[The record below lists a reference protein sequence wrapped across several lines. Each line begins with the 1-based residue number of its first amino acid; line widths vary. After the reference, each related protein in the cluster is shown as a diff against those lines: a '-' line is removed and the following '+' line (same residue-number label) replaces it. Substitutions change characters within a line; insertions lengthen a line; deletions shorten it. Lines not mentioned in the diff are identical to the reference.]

1 MLHSVLSLGFSAGE
15 QPTFASA
22 ATTSKAAPPSDY
34 ILLENRDM
42 DSSWSGKS
50 HRWNQYVVPGYAGG
64 VSPSPKSVA
73 LGHEKTDADLELA
86 KHLCDRY
93 DSCDH
98 FNSLHYVGPGSGGSP
113 SDYIPAYPGEIGS
126 FKPQPKADTYL
137 KGSIGE
143 VVPGSCA
150 YPCARYFHLTN
161 VSSQKKTR
169 GWCNRIANG
178 PAAGSSV
185 DTIKAACDA
194 NAACDGFTVM
204 KDLSSSFLCAFEVCP
219 TGPADVFIKMAN
231 STAGAC
237 ATSFACDEVKRQCV
251 ADAKGVFPD
260 KASCDAKCQ

>member
-1 MLHSVLSLGFSAGE
+1 MLHSLLALGFSAGE
-15 QPTFASA
+15 QPTF
-22 ATTSKAAPPSDY
+22 AAPPSDY

-169 GWCNRIANG
+169 GWCNHIANG

-185 DTIKAACDA
+185 DSGVRRERRVRWLHRDEGPLLLLPLRLRGVP
-194 NAACDGFTVM
+194 DGPRRRLHQDGKLDGRRVR
-204 KDLSSSFLCAFEVCP
+204 DVVRVRRGEAPVRRRCP
-219 TGPADVFIKMAN
+219 GRVP
-231 STAGAC
+231 GQG
-237 ATSFACDEVKRQCV
+237 ELRRQV
-251 ADAKGVFPD
+251 PVSGRD
-260 KASCDAKCQ
+260 S